1 MFKLLLLIII
11 IICGFVL
18 WRIFLRPRLNKTF
31 FEPGKELSTLIQD
44 PIQPLLTDN
53 TEHVVFVDAEE
64 QRLFDDV
71 AKIFFEEKLNNRVFK
86 NAEQIQHHY
95 LKNMPASTLT
105 QIEKHDLDE
114 WSIFWSF
121 ADQSLEYYVGRYGVF
136 YAHVD
141 RFGVEHKIEILDAD
155 RH

>member
-1 MFKLLLLIII
+1 M
-11 IICGFVL
+11 
-18 WRIFLRPRLNKTF
+18 
-31 FEPGKELSTLIQD
+31 STLIQD